1 MDHFVN
7 IPVDHTGLIPDPRM
21 AQIVGEAMTAP
32 FAFTDVFLYSHG
44 WWTSPT
50 DAMTDY
56 SRFSVEFM
64 RTISIIEP
72 QVIPLA
78 PKSSFAIGVYWP
90 STLSAD
96 PHEFI
101 NLFEPLTFYQ
111 MEKRSDDVGQNAVF
125 ALLQLMYQ
133 TREQSGLGSNFRL
146 TLIGHSFGCRVLC
159 RALQRLVHE
168 ICKPTTRGS
177 YREFIAKMPINLVL
191 IQPAFESTD
200 LQKGDDYGD
209 VRALPNLRILSTRS
223 DLDLALKN
231 LYPLAE
237 HINILSLRPGTRQAL
252 GYAGPTAISIKD
264 WNAKFMTLMPGFVP
278 SIDQLMS
285 PPTRMLVADLTA
297 IHRES
302 SFPAS
307 ALKGHHSDIFLP
319 ELYRLIAKFAF
330 E

>member
-21 AQIVGEAMTAP
+21 AQIVGEAMGSP

-56 SRFSVEFM
+56 SRFSIEFTK
-64 RTISIIEP
+64 TISVIEP
-72 QVIPLA
+72 AVIPLA
-78 PKSSFAIGVYWP
+78 PKSSFAIGIYWP

-101 NLFEPLTFYQ
+101 NLFEPITFYQ
-111 MEKRSDDVGQNAVF
+111 MEKRSDEVGQNAVF

-133 TREQSGLGSNFRL
+133 AREQTGSNFRL

-168 ICKPTTRGS
+168 ICKPCTRQS
-177 YREFIAKMPINLVL
+177 YLQFIAKMPINLVL
-191 IQPAFESTD
+191 LQPAFESTD
-200 LQKGDDYGD
+200 LEKGDDYGD
-209 VRALPNLRILSTRS
+209 VRALPNLRILVTRS

-237 HINILSLRPGTRQAL
+237 HINLLSLRPGTRQAL
-252 GYAGPTAISIKD
+252 GYAGPTATSIKD
-264 WNAKFMTLMPGFVP
+264 WNAKSMMLMPGYVP
-278 SIDQLMS
+278 SSERLMPS
-285 PPTRMLVADLTA
+285 LARMLVADLTA
-297 IHRES
+297 VHRES